1 MLRVANRR
9 CSSHFASVVA
19 QQLRLARWQTTTS
32 GVLGT
37 NRFVQTPR
45 APDTQQINGSS
56 NKSSSTA
63 STALSV
69 TDPYIVYKHLVN
81 SKEIEPD
88 PHQLASIKK
97 LRALSESLQH
107 YKPKLTSVRINR
119 LVRELEIR
127 YNQQKQDDKGVLFGY
142 TVGWFRERENTKL
155 RTELVKVLN
164 DYEELTSAEMKDI
177 PKGLLING
185 EVGCGKTML
194 MDIFADSLPIQ
205 GKWRIHWGVF
215 IQWVMKEIESISSRK
230 RDRFMQA
237 NHPLLNYENEF
248 VLFEVAARMIEK
260 CHVLIL
266 DEFMLPD
273 IASAKIINVLFVYY
287 FKLGGVLVASSNRL
301 PEELYSGSINKST
314 MGSFEQILRARCD
327 VWDMQSEID
336 YRTNLKED
344 DIADEKW
351 LVLQSDENHNE
362 AWNNLI
368 AKFIDLKSCETN
380 FSSFTSYGRDIVI
393 PKSGNGVAYFEFDDV
408 VRDSA
413 YGPGDFISIATKY
426 PTIIIDNVPILSI
439 KMKNHARR
447 LITFIDAIYDS
458 RCNLVIKLET
468 DPVHL
473 FFPDIRD
480 NIPTRFKC
488 TPLEDGPNPVC
499 LSEALKYKKDS
510 VTTTEDVQN
519 IEMFAK
525 TEMDL
530 SNPYRPNFATYED
543 DNKEY
548 DIDKGEEDMKKNFTD
563 MKKFT
568 GEDEMF
574 AYKRAVSRINEMTHS
589 TKWRN
594 TRWIPLHD
602 SIKPWESVKGTV
614 EEEVENQQQKS
625 MLVQPE
631 DSESDEKGDLIQKS
645 GTVTQRKDAPEFK
658 EYNFWSMGNWKNKKE
673 KLQDEIARRW
683 VQGIGDSKK

>member
-1 MLRVANRR
+1 MLRLVSRR
-9 CSSHFASVVA
+9 CLTRFSS
-19 QQLRLARWQTTTS
+19 TTPLKLKLVRYQATNS

-37 NRFVQTPR
+37 NRFVQIPR
-45 APDTQQINGSS
+45 SQDT
-56 NKSSSTA
+56 STA
-63 STALSV
+63 PASPTTALSI
-69 TDPYIVYKHLVN
+69 TDPYIVYKHLVQT
-81 SKEIEPD
+81 KEIEPD

-97 LRALSESLQH
+97 LRALSEKLQS
-107 YKPKLTSVRINR
+107 YKPNLTSVRINR

-127 YNQQKQDDKGVLFGY
+127 YNQQQQDAKGVLFGY
-142 TVGWFRERENTKL
+142 TIGWFRERENKKL

-164 DYEELTSAEMKDI
+164 DYEELSSDEMKEI
-177 PKGLLING
+177 PRGILING

-344 DIADEKW
+344 DIAEEKW
-351 LVLQSDENHNE
+351 LVLNTDPNYNDT
-362 AWNNLI
+362 WNKLVS
-368 AKFIDLKSCETN
+368 KFIDLESCENNAVT
-380 FSSFTSYGRDIVI
+380 FTSYGRDIVI
-393 PKSGNGVAYFEFDDV
+393 PKTSNGVAYFDFNDV
-408 VRDSA
+408 VRDSS

-480 NIPTRFKC
+480 NSPTRFKC

-499 LSEALKYKKDS
+499 MSEAGHGKSLYGYDS

-519 IEMFAK
+519 LEMFAK
-525 TEMDL
+525 TEMDI

-543 DNKEY
+543 DNKAYNIEQ
-548 DIDKGEEDMKKNFTD
+548 GEEDMKKNFTD

-568 GEDEMF
+568 GEDKMF
-574 AYKRAVSRINEMTHS
+574 AYKRAVSRIKEMTHS
-589 TKWRN
+589 KRWRN
-594 TRWIPLHD
+594 SRWIPLHD
-602 SIKPWESVKGTV
+602 SIKPWERVKGEADGNL
-614 EEEVENQQQKS
+614 EEPQLDSVRLFESEV
-625 MLVQPE
+625 
-631 DSESDEKGDLIQKS
+631 SEPAKQAEVMQKS
-645 GTVTQRKDAPEFK
+645 GTATQRKDAPEFK
-658 EYNFWSMGNWKNKKE
+658 EYNFWSMGKWKSKKD
-673 KLQDEIARRW
+673 KLHDEIAKRW
-683 VQGIGDSKK
+683 VQGAGDVKK